1 MNRQQLTEYIYEQFS
16 VEAEYLWASFP
27 EFAAFRNQRNKKWF
41 ALVAVV
47 DRSKL
52 GLEGEG
58 KIDVVNL
65 KCDSVLLGSLLFKKG
80 FLPAYHMSKKSWV
93 TVLLDGSVDEEE
105 IKNLVN
111 FSFEIIDSK
120 K

>member
-1 MNRQQLTEYIYEQFS
+1 M
-16 VEAEYLWASFP
+16 
-27 EFAAFRNQRNKKWF
+27 
-41 ALVAVV
+41 

-52 GLEGEG
+52 GLDGEC

-105 IKNLVN
+105 IRNLVN